1 MRPHNDVF
9 QQFTDACFQ
18 QKTKVDKK
26 PNKEEALEAC
36 RRRRRIEAHEMAKSM
51 GLTLD
56 DLGMSDAYL

>member
-18 QKTKVDKK
+18 QKPKSDKAPSK
-26 PNKEEALEAC
+26 DEAQEAC
-36 RRRRRIEAHEMAKSM
+36 RRRRRIEAHEMAKAW